1 MPEMARAILEPSSP
15 KKSTTGWDIDELVSR
30 YQPRAGGKLGLVV
43 AEGRSP
49 RLAVDG
55 TITQNTSS
63 ANSLLLP
70 IRARM
75 FLALQR

>member
-1 MPEMARAILEPSSP
+1 MPEMARAILEPSYP

-49 RLAVDG
+49 RLAVHDHY
-55 TITQNTSS
+55 TKHLECKQFV
-63 ANSLLLP
+63 A
-70 IRARM
+70 A
-75 FLALQR
+75 